1 MLNKDLRPVDRI
13 TPKFQSNRFYRI
25 YGIASRY
32 PLQVPPFN
40 IPTTKSYNL
49 V

>member
-1 MLNKDLRPVDRI
+1 MLNKDLRSVDWI
-13 TPKFQSNRFYRI
+13 NPQLQSNRFYRI

-40 IPTTKSYNL
+40 IPSTKSYNL

>member
-1 MLNKDLRPVDRI
+1 MLNKDLRPVARI
-13 TPKFQSNRFYRI
+13 NPELQSNRFDRI

-40 IPTTKSYNL
+40 IPSTKSYNL